1 MWFNGVVSENQMI
14 SMLFGEVIS
23 IKVKPKVSKVIRCH
37 HFLSSSSIITGT
49 FFLTAIKY
57 ETEYCFGV
65 R

>member
-23 IKVKPKVSKVIRCH
+23 IKVTQVSNVVRCRH
-37 HFLSSSSIITGT
+37 VLSSSSIIIDT

-57 ETEYCFGV
+57 GTEHCFGV